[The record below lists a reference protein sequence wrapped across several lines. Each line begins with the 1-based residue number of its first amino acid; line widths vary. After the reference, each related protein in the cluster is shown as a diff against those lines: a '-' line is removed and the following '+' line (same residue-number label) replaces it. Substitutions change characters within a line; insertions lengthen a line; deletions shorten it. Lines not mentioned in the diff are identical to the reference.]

1 MKSLR
6 GKIYIYILS
15 SQRSWHNWKRIYI
28 YIRAIGGKSSRKSK
42 AANVHVLA
50 VAPNQTDRIQVS
62 RNRSTNF
69 IILTARYLPRWHLWS
84 RFPGAVPLKLDGS
97 WWKLMEVDGS
107 WWNHH
112 VAMLF
117 AWRPSPSFPMESSG
131 HQSDWFSLSLRGTRH
146 GTIQF
151 SSSSKWNR
159 IPSPVWMGSVSS
171 FLFLSSSLSLTSIIR
186 NDIIVIIIPCF
197 FCSRIMSGGINSCRR
212 ALSNL
217 QSNKWNNSFTSSAG
231 GGEGRR
237 KSP

>member
-1 MKSLR
+1 MTSL
-6 GKIYIYILS
+6 I
-15 SQRSWHNWKRIYI
+15 
-28 YIRAIGGKSSRKSK
+28 
-42 AANVHVLA
+42 
-50 VAPNQTDRIQVS
+50 P
-62 RNRSTNF
+62 
-69 IILTARYLPRWHLWS
+69 LPWS
-84 RFPGAVPLKLDGS
+84 CPPET

-231 GGEGRR
+231 GGRGGGSRHNRSAWTSAAIEDTMTLFHGILRTLKR
-237 KSP
+237 GFEFLRSLPAMAPSPLLLAGF